1 MILRVFERRN
11 HDLII
16 QGNCVKFVHNSSV
29 SICAA
34 MGVVRDQSKTESSR
48 TRNAITATS
57 GTPASISGPLI
68 AGWTIQA
75 LPYRELKRRFWHM
88 SPGVLAFG
96 LLVFPHA
103 DPISPTLQ
111 LIILTCCLAIG
122 IRILLGFR
130 QIQRRGEG
138 AGLGAVG
145 GYSLSVLGTVFLFP
159 RHLELGLA
167 VLAILAFGDG
177 SATLLGSVFRGPR
190 LPWNSGKSWIGM
202 LGFVVVGSTMAA
214 WIYWGE
220 THNLE
225 ASDPPV
231 SFEMALFLTAPAVVA
246 AAIAESLRS
255 RINDNIRVGVVAA
268 VALVLLHGMR
278 SL

>member
-1 MILRVFERRN
+1 
-11 HDLII
+11 
-16 QGNCVKFVHNSSV
+16 
-29 SICAA
+29 
-34 MGVVRDQSKTESSR
+34 MGVVRDQSETETRKARNSHVADRGTQSS
-48 TRNAITATS
+48 IFS
-57 GTPASISGPLI
+57 PLT
-68 AGWTIQA
+68 AGWTVQA

-96 LLVFPHA
+96 LLVVPHA

-111 LIILTCCLAIG
+111 LIILTCCLALG
-122 IRILLGFR
+122 AWILLGFR

-145 GYSLSVLGTVFLFP
+145 GYSLSVLGTTFLFP
-159 RHLELGLA
+159 GHLELGLA

-202 LGFVVVGSTMAA
+202 LGFVVVGSAMAS

-225 ASDPPV
+225 AADPPV
-231 SFEMALFLTAPAVVA
+231 SFGRALFLTAPAVVV

-268 VALVLLHGMR
+268 VALVLLHGLR

>member
-1 MILRVFERRN
+1 M
-11 HDLII
+11 D
-16 QGNCVKFVHNSSV
+16 
-29 SICAA
+29 
-34 MGVVRDQSKTESSR
+34 VVRDQSKTDSR
-48 TRNAITATS
+48 KTRNALATDS
-57 GTPASISGPLI
+57 GTPASFIGSLN
-68 AGWTIQA
+68 AGWTVQK

-96 LLVFPHA
+96 LLVVPHA

-111 LIILTCCLAIG
+111 LIIFTSCLAIG
-122 IRILLGFR
+122 VWILLGFR

-145 GYSLSVLGTVFLFP
+145 GYSLSVLGTIFLFP
-159 RHLELGLA
+159 AHLELGLA

-177 SATLLGSVFRGPR
+177 SATLIGSVFRGPR

-202 LGFVVVGSTMAA
+202 LGFVVIGSAMTAG
-214 WIYWGE
+214 IYWGE
-220 THNLE
+220 TQNLE

-231 SFEMALFLTAPAVVA
+231 SFGMALYLTAPAVVA

>member
-1 MILRVFERRN
+1 
-11 HDLII
+11 
-16 QGNCVKFVHNSSV
+16 
-29 SICAA
+29 
-34 MGVVRDQSKTESSR
+34 MGVVRDQSKTASR
-48 TRNAITATS
+48 RTPNANATDS
-57 GTPASISGPLI
+57 GTPANIFAPLS
-68 AGWTIQA
+68 AGWTVQA

-96 LLVFPHA
+96 LLVVPHA

-111 LIILTCCLAIG
+111 LIILTCCLTIG

-145 GYSLSVLGTVFLFP
+145 GYSLSVLATIFLFP

-177 SATLLGSVFRGPR
+177 SATLFGSIFRGPR
-190 LPWNSGKSWIGM
+190 LPWNSGKSWIGL
-202 LGFVVVGSTMAA
+202 LGFIVMGSLMAA

-220 THNLE
+220 THNFE

-231 SFEMALFLTAPAVVA
+231 SFGTALLLTAPAVVA
-246 AAIAESLRS
+246 AAIAESIRS